1 MTSGA
6 GGGASGGLLDAER
19 EDTTVVLSRERRRQ
33 TPQRR
38 KQQRRRLGW
47 IAGGACVAL
56 ALGGATAWVVYGSP
70 WLRADGVE
78 VQGQQQIDVNSILDA
93 AAVPLGSALASV
105 DTAAV
110 TDRVQALSTI
120 DRATVDLDWPHT
132 VRIQVTPKVIVGSAQ
147 NGSGTELIATDG
159 STVDGRVSDVAALP
173 RIEEGAGDERAMV
186 ATALA
191 GLSPASRSAIA
202 AGQAEGGKVRLLLK
216 DDAGVVFWGDTA
228 DSARK
233 GAVLDV
239 LLANPPVAPWI
250 NVSAPNHPV
259 TLAEIPAGQDYK
271 GRPAAAGSAASAAS
285 SADDGTE
292 TGGPGTDSGTDSGTS
307 TSSTGGGEISGGFVN

>member
-1 MTSGA
+1 M
-6 GGGASGGLLDAER
+6 DR
-19 EDTTVVLSRERRRQ
+19 
-33 TPQRR
+33 
-38 KQQRRRLGW
+38 RRRLRR
-47 IAGGACVAL
+47 AGPR
-56 ALGGATAWVVYGSP
+56 GATAWVVYGSP

-147 NGSGTELIATDG
+147 NGSGTEAHRDRRLHRRWPRQRCRG
-159 STVDGRVSDVAALP
+159 AAP
-173 RIEEGAGDERAMV
+173 HRGGAGDERAMV

-202 AGQAEGGKVRLLLK
+202 AGQAEGGK
-216 DDAGVVFWGDTA
+216 
-228 DSARK
+228 
-233 GAVLDV
+233 GA
-239 LLANPPVAPWI
+239 
-250 NVSAPNHPV
+250 
-259 TLAEIPAGQDYK
+259 
-271 GRPAAAGSAASAAS
+271 PAAQG
-285 SADDGTE
+285 
-292 TGGPGTDSGTDSGTS
+292 
-307 TSSTGGGEISGGFVN
+307 

>member
-47 IAGGACVAL
+47 IAGGACAAL

-78 VQGQQQIDVNSILDA
+78 VQGQEQIDVNSILDA

-132 VRIQVTPKVIVGSAQ
+132 VRIQVTPKVIVGSAP

-173 RIEEGAGDERAMV
+173 RLEEGAGEERAMV

-191 GLSPASRSAIA
+191 GLSPASLCDRRW
-202 AGQAEGGKVRLLLK
+202 AGRGRQ
-216 DDAGVVFWGDTA
+216 
-228 DSARK
+228 
-233 GAVLDV
+233 GA
-239 LLANPPVAPWI
+239 
-250 NVSAPNHPV
+250 
-259 TLAEIPAGQDYK
+259 
-271 GRPAAAGSAASAAS
+271 PAAQG
-285 SADDGTE
+285 
-292 TGGPGTDSGTDSGTS
+292 
-307 TSSTGGGEISGGFVN
+307 